1 MKRLRVLLVDD
12 EIMIREGFKRLF
24 DWEAHD
30 CEVVGEAADG
40 MEALTQIDVLQPDLV
55 IMDINIPIMNGLKV
69 IQLSRIKHPTTAFI
83 IVSGYDD
90 FSYCREALR
99 LQITDYILKPVNYEE
114 FGNCID
120 NLKISLFERQ
130 MEEQPVLQEE
140 RPINGITRY
149 LQEHLAEDV
158 SLGVLSEEFHLNPQ
172 YISQLFKSE
181 IGVNFLTYLTNIRM
195 EKAKKLLLSTAL
207 SIAEV
212 SEQSGYGDYRVFTK
226 VFKKAEGITPSQY
239 RRDFLEAKPEEG
251 GKKDEL

>member
-1 MKRLRVLLVDD
+1 MKKLRVLLVDD

-40 MEALTQIDVLQPDLV
+40 MEALTRIDSLHPDIV

-69 IQLSRIKHPTTAFI
+69 IQLSRIKHPDIAFV

-114 FGNCID
+114 FGTCID
-120 NLKISLFERQ
+120 NLKISLFEQRVSAAS
-130 MEEQPVLQEE
+130 EPEKQEE
-140 RPINGITRY
+140 RTITGITRY
-149 LQEHLAEDV
+149 LQEHLADEM
-158 SLGVLSEEFHLNPQ
+158 SLSVLAEEFYLNPQ
-172 YISQLFKSE
+172 YISQLFKNE
-181 IGVNFLTYLTNIRM
+181 IGVNFLSYLTNIRM
-195 EKAKKLLLSTAL
+195 ENAKKLLLSTSL

-212 SEQSGYGDYRVFTK
+212 ADRSGFGDYRVFTK
-226 VFKKAEGITPSQY
+226 VFKKSEGITPSQY
-239 RRDFLEAKPEEG
+239 RRDFLEETG
-251 GKKDEL
+251 TGSN

>member
-1 MKRLRVLLVDD
+1 MKKLRVLLVDD

-30 CEVVGEAADG
+30 CQVVGEAADG
-40 MEALTQIDVLQPDLV
+40 MEALAKIDSLRPDIA

-69 IQLSRIKHPTTAFI
+69 IQMSRLKHPDTAFV

-114 FGNCID
+114 FGTCID
-120 NLKISLFERQ
+120 NLKIALFQRQ
-130 MEEQPVLQEE
+130 SVGQDDPQTE
-140 RPINGITRY
+140 RPIHSITRY
-149 LQEHLAEDV
+149 LQEHLAEDI
-158 SLGVLSEEFHLNPQ
+158 SLTVLAEEFHLNPQ

-195 EKAKKLLLSTAL
+195 ERAKKLLLTTPL

-226 VFKKAEGITPSQY
+226 VFKKSEGVTPSQY
-239 RRDFLEAKPEEG
+239 RRDFLEKEQS
-251 GKKDEL
+251 

>member
-1 MKRLRVLLVDD
+1 MKKLRVLLVDD

-40 MEALTQIDVLQPDLV
+40 MEALAKIDALKPDIV

-69 IQLSRIKHPTTAFI
+69 IQLSRIKHPDTAFV

-99 LQITDYILKPVNYEE
+99 LQITDYILKPVDYGEFGSCIDSLKIALFQRRSSTYEE
-114 FGNCID
+114 Q
-120 NLKISLFERQ
+120 R
-130 MEEQPVLQEE
+130 EE
-140 RPINGITRY
+140 RTITGITRY
-149 LQEHLAEDV
+149 LQEHL
-158 SLGVLSEEFHLNPQ
+158 SEEISLSVLAEKFHLSGQ

-181 IGVNFLTYLTNIRM
+181 IGVNFLAYLTNIRM
-195 EKAKKLLLSTAL
+195 ENAKKLLLSSSL
-207 SIAEV
+207 SIAEI

-226 VFKKAEGITPSQY
+226 VFKKSEGVTPSQY
-239 RRDFLEAKPEEG
+239 RRDFLDDS
-251 GKKDEL
+251 GKIRV